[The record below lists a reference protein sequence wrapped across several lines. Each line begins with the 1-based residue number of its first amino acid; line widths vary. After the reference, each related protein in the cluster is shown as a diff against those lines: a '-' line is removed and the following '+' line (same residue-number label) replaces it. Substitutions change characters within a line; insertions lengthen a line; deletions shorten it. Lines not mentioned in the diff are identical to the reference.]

1 MLNYAS
7 RWSAV
12 GCTNSTTQKWLDTA
26 GLLMEVADD
35 PDRAWHISGS
45 PAWPLPIGPAPR
57 LDETACRTNAGTD
70 Y

>member
-12 GCTNSTTQKWLDTA
+12 GCTNSTTKKWLDTA

-35 PDRAWHISGS
+35 TPGTCQRALI
-45 PAWPLPIGPAPR
+45 PIHM
-57 LDETACRTNAGTD
+57 ECYSN
-70 Y
+70 